1 MILLG
6 CCTMNAA
13 VKKVA
18 LRVLYVGGSPE
29 FDTIG
34 DRDADS
40 TEVAK
45 SAQERTAS
53 FDAYLRQYFTIVK
66 SIHAKDYTPE
76 MSKHYDVTIIDGTPK
91 PIEIKKYTINTK
103 WGEREMQDKIFDFYL
118 RSNRIEEGRKS
129 YSSVIGL
136 LISYEDNKKI

>member
-1 MILLG
+1 MKKAFILSVMILLG

-103 WGEREMQDKIFDFYL
+103 WGEREMQDKIYFP
-118 RSNRIEEGRKS
+118 
-129 YSSVIGL
+129 
-136 LISYEDNKKI
+136 KKQ